1 MMKSQVF
8 KLCIREIKASFGR
21 YMAIFAIIALGAG
34 FFMGLRMSR
43 PDFIETYDRYTQR
56 FDFFNY
62 RLVSTL
68 GLTDDDLDLVRDM
81 DFVTDAEGAKSADF
95 MVRDG
100 DDNLII
106 IAHSIP
112 KRINKIDLIA
122 GRMPEKPNECLADPE
137 MYTEGDIGKTIKLSP
152 DNGSATFDSFAYDSY
167 TITGITESVSYINL
181 ERGSSTLG
189 NGSVAGY
196 IYIPEDGFA
205 LDCYTDIYLTLD
217 ISGYVYSDEYE
228 ENAEKYREP
237 LESFMEER
245 AKVRYDSIIDSATEA
260 LSEAREEYEKGLAQ
274 YEPSKAKYDA
284 ARSEFD
290 EGKAAAMAEL
300 DKAEAELKQAEAIA
314 GDKTAIQQKQDE
326 IDKARAELDAGYIE
340 YERGLNA
347 YNLRYEAELR
357 TVNAQVDYYSA
368 KVAEKQQEI
377 ADAEAELSSLNAQLA
392 DASGPEAVRLRSEIR
407 RTELRINTS
416 TNELQIVQSRL
427 DEHLSRKAEKEAE
440 LAPLKQQLDDAK
452 AQLDAGYAQ
461 LNEAQAALDQVKN
474 GSVADARA
482 EFDRKKA
489 EVLARFDGAE
499 AELNAAK
506 AQLDDAKAQLD
517 DAKAQLDDA
526 EKQIKNMNNADTYVL
541 GRDTNIGY
549 ACFETDT
556 RIVDSVANVFP
567 LFFVLVAAL
576 VCLTTMTRM
585 INDQRTQVGVLKA
598 LGYGPGAIMAKYLIY
613 SGSATLFGCVF
624 GIGIGVYVFP
634 FIVWVG
640 YGIIYNF
647 SGLVFNVNWLLA
659 AEITAA
665 NLAAMLLVTWLCC
678 RSELKEVPAEL
689 IRPKAPEAGKRTLL
703 ERITFIWKRF
713 SFMQKVSAR
722 NVLRY
727 KKRIYM
733 MLLGIGGCTALI
745 LTAFGLNDTV
755 KSVVDQ
761 QYGKVSL
768 YDYELS
774 LAYDMTDDE
783 QALILDA
790 WGDDAEKALFLY
802 RGSADV
808 SANGIIKTVT
818 LSAAQDGVDGFV
830 DLHDGDE
837 KIPYPGKNEAV
848 INYNLA
854 RTMELEVGDSI
865 TVTTAD
871 MRKLKLTVSGIFD
884 NYISNHVFIGL
895 DTCAEQWGE
904 TPEIKSALVCAPEGA
919 DIYSTAERIADADG
933 VRSISISEDSRARIE
948 NMMSSLKYVI
958 GLIVLCAG
966 LLAFI
971 VLYNLTNINIS
982 ERIREIATIKV
993 LGFYR
998 RETEQYVFRENL
1010 VLTGMGALFGLILGV
1025 ALHAFVMDSIVFD
1038 MMYFAPR
1045 IKPLSYVISV
1055 VLTFVFA
1062 LIVNLMLRRK
1072 IDNVDM
1078 AGALKSIE

>member
-56 FDFFNY
+56 FNFFNY

-228 ENAEKYREP
+228 KNAEKYREP

-245 AKVRYDSIIDSATEA
+245 AKARYDSIIDSATEA
-260 LSEAREEYEKGLAQ
+260 LSEARAEYEKGLAQ

-300 DKAEAELKQAEAIA
+300 DKAEAQLKQAEAIA

-340 YERGLNA
+340 YERGLSA

-357 TVNAQVDYYSA
+357 TVNTQVDYYTA

-377 ADAEAELSSLNAQLA
+377 ADAEAELSSLNAQL
-392 DASGPEAVRLRSEIR
+392 DSASGLEAVRLRSEIR

-416 TNELQIVQSRL
+416 TTELQIAQSRL

-440 LAPLKQQLDDAK
+440 LAPLKQ
-452 AQLDAGYAQ
+452 
-461 LNEAQAALDQVKN
+461 
-474 GSVADARA
+474 
-482 EFDRKKA
+482 
-489 EVLARFDGAE
+489 
-499 AELNAAK
+499 
-506 AQLDDAKAQLD
+506 QLDDAKAQLD

-598 LGYGPGAIMAKYLIY
+598 LGYGPGTIMAKYLIY

-634 FIVWVG
+634 FIVWVS
-640 YGIIYNF
+640 YGIMYNF

-665 NLAAMLLVTWLCC
+665 NLAAMLLITWLCC

-722 NVLRY
+722 NILRY

-808 SANGIIKTVT
+808 SANGIIKSVT

-884 NYISNHVFIGL
+884 NYISNYVFIGL

-933 VRSISISEDSRARIE
+933 VRSISISEDSKARID

>member
-1 MMKSQVF
+1 MKSQVF

-34 FFMGLRMSR
+34 LFMGLRMSR

-167 TITGITESVSYINL
+167 TITGIAESVSYINL

-228 ENAEKYREP
+228 KNAEKYREP

-260 LSEAREEYEKGLAQ
+260 LSEARAEYEKGLAQ

-300 DKAEAELKQAEAIA
+300 DKAEAQLKQAEAIA
-314 GDKTAIQQKQDE
+314 GDKAAIQQKQDE

-340 YERGLNA
+340 YERGLSA

-357 TVNAQVDYYSA
+357 TVNTQVDYYTA

-377 ADAEAELSSLNAQLA
+377 ADAEAELSSLNAQL
-392 DASGPEAVRLRSEIR
+392 DNASGLEAVRLRSEIR

-416 TNELQIVQSRL
+416 TTELQIAQSRL

-440 LAPLKQQLDDAK
+440 LAPLKQ
-452 AQLDAGYAQ
+452 
-461 LNEAQAALDQVKN
+461 
-474 GSVADARA
+474 
-482 EFDRKKA
+482 
-489 EVLARFDGAE
+489 
-499 AELNAAK
+499 
-506 AQLDDAKAQLD
+506 QLDDAKAQLD

-598 LGYGPGAIMAKYLIY
+598 LGYGPGTIMAKYLIY
-613 SGSATLFGCVF
+613 SGSATLFGCIF

-634 FIVWVG
+634 FIVWVS
-640 YGIIYNF
+640 YGIMYNF

-722 NVLRY
+722 NILRY

-808 SANGIIKTVT
+808 SANGIIKSVT

-884 NYISNHVFIGL
+884 NYISNYVFIGL

-933 VRSISISEDSRARIE
+933 VRSISISEDSRARID

-1010 VLTGMGALFGLILGV
+1010 ALTGMGALFGLILGV

>member
-1 MMKSQVF
+1 M
-8 KLCIREIKASFGR
+8 
-21 YMAIFAIIALGAG
+21 
-34 FFMGLRMSR
+34 
-43 PDFIETYDRYTQR
+43 
-56 FDFFNY
+56 
-62 RLVSTL
+62 
-68 GLTDDDLDLVRDM
+68 
-81 DFVTDAEGAKSADF
+81 
-95 MVRDG
+95 
-100 DDNLII
+100 
-106 IAHSIP
+106 
-112 KRINKIDLIA
+112 
-122 GRMPEKPNECLADPE
+122 
-137 MYTEGDIGKTIKLSP
+137 
-152 DNGSATFDSFAYDSY
+152 
-167 TITGITESVSYINL
+167 
-181 ERGSSTLG
+181 
-189 NGSVAGY
+189 
-196 IYIPEDGFA
+196 
-205 LDCYTDIYLTLD
+205 
-217 ISGYVYSDEYE
+217 
-228 ENAEKYREP
+228 
-237 LESFMEER
+237 
-245 AKVRYDSIIDSATEA
+245 
-260 LSEAREEYEKGLAQ
+260 
-274 YEPSKAKYDA
+274 
-284 ARSEFD
+284 
-290 EGKAAAMAEL
+290 
-300 DKAEAELKQAEAIA
+300 
-314 GDKTAIQQKQDE
+314 
-326 IDKARAELDAGYIE
+326 
-340 YERGLNA
+340 
-347 YNLRYEAELR
+347 
-357 TVNAQVDYYSA
+357 
-368 KVAEKQQEI
+368 
-377 ADAEAELSSLNAQLA
+377 
-392 DASGPEAVRLRSEIR
+392 
-407 RTELRINTS
+407 
-416 TNELQIVQSRL
+416 
-427 DEHLSRKAEKEAE
+427 
-440 LAPLKQQLDDAK
+440 
-452 AQLDAGYAQ
+452 
-461 LNEAQAALDQVKN
+461 
-474 GSVADARA
+474 
-482 EFDRKKA
+482 
-489 EVLARFDGAE
+489 
-499 AELNAAK
+499 
-506 AQLDDAKAQLD
+506 
-517 DAKAQLDDA
+517 
-526 EKQIKNMNNADTYVL
+526 
-541 GRDTNIGY
+541 
-549 ACFETDT
+549 
-556 RIVDSVANVFP
+556 
-567 LFFVLVAAL
+567 
-576 VCLTTMTRM
+576 
-585 INDQRTQVGVLKA
+585 
-598 LGYGPGAIMAKYLIY
+598 
-613 SGSATLFGCVF
+613 
-624 GIGIGVYVFP
+624 
-634 FIVWVG
+634 
-640 YGIIYNF
+640 
-647 SGLVFNVNWLLA
+647 
-659 AEITAA
+659 
-665 NLAAMLLVTWLCC
+665 
-678 RSELKEVPAEL
+678 
-689 IRPKAPEAGKRTLL
+689 
-703 ERITFIWKRF
+703 
-713 SFMQKVSAR
+713 
-722 NVLRY
+722 
-727 KKRIYM
+727 
-733 MLLGIGGCTALI
+733 
-745 LTAFGLNDTV
+745 
-755 KSVVDQ
+755 
-761 QYGKVSL
+761 SL

>member
-1 MMKSQVF
+1 MKSQVF

-300 DKAEAELKQAEAIA
+300 DKAEAQLKQAEAIA

-357 TVNAQVDYYSA
+357 TVNAQVDYYTA

-416 TNELQIVQSRL
+416 TTELQIAQSRL

-440 LAPLKQQLDDAK
+440 LAPLKQ
-452 AQLDAGYAQ
+452 
-461 LNEAQAALDQVKN
+461 
-474 GSVADARA
+474 
-482 EFDRKKA
+482 
-489 EVLARFDGAE
+489 
-499 AELNAAK
+499 
-506 AQLDDAKAQLD
+506 QLDDAKAQLD

-722 NVLRY
+722 NILRY

-933 VRSISISEDSRARIE
+933 VRSISISEDSRARID

>member
-1 MMKSQVF
+1 MKSQVF

-260 LSEAREEYEKGLAQ
+260 LSEARAEYEKGLAQ

-300 DKAEAELKQAEAIA
+300 DKAEAQLKQAEAIA

-357 TVNAQVDYYSA
+357 TVNAQVDYYTA

-416 TNELQIVQSRL
+416 TTELQIAQSRL

-440 LAPLKQQLDDAK
+440 LAPLKQ
-452 AQLDAGYAQ
+452 
-461 LNEAQAALDQVKN
+461 
-474 GSVADARA
+474 
-482 EFDRKKA
+482 
-489 EVLARFDGAE
+489 
-499 AELNAAK
+499 
-506 AQLDDAKAQLD
+506 QLDDAKAQLD

-624 GIGIGVYVFP
+624 GIGIGAYVFP

-722 NVLRY
+722 NILRY

-933 VRSISISEDSRARIE
+933 VRSISISEDSRARID

>member
-1 MMKSQVF
+1 MKSQVF

-300 DKAEAELKQAEAIA
+300 DKAEAQLKQAEAIA

-357 TVNAQVDYYSA
+357 TVNAQVDYYTA

-392 DASGPEAVRLRSEIR
+392 DASGPEAVRLRNEIR

-416 TNELQIVQSRL
+416 TTELQIAQSRL
-427 DEHLSRKAEKEAE
+427 DEHLTRKAEKEAE
-440 LAPLKQQLDDAK
+440 LAPLKQ
-452 AQLDAGYAQ
+452 
-461 LNEAQAALDQVKN
+461 
-474 GSVADARA
+474 
-482 EFDRKKA
+482 
-489 EVLARFDGAE
+489 
-499 AELNAAK
+499 
-506 AQLDDAKAQLD
+506 QLDDAKAQLD

-722 NVLRY
+722 NILRY

-933 VRSISISEDSRARIE
+933 VRSISISEDSRARID

>member
-1 MMKSQVF
+1 MKSQVF

-34 FFMGLRMSR
+34 LFMGLRMSR

-68 GLTDDDLDLVRDM
+68 GLTNDDLDLVREM

-137 MYTEGDIGKTIKLSP
+137 MYTEDDIGKTIKLSP

-260 LSEAREEYEKGLAQ
+260 LSEARAEYEKGLAQ

-300 DKAEAELKQAEAIA
+300 DKAEEQLKQAEAIA
-314 GDKTAIQQKQDE
+314 GDKAAIQQKQDE

-340 YERGLNA
+340 YERGLSA

-357 TVNAQVDYYSA
+357 TVNAQVDYYTA

-377 ADAEAELSSLNAQLA
+377 ADAEAELSSLNAQL
-392 DASGPEAVRLRSEIR
+392 DNASGLEAARLRSEIR

-416 TNELQIVQSRL
+416 TTELQIAQSRL

-452 AQLDAGYAQ
+452 AQLD
-461 LNEAQAALDQVKN
+461 
-474 GSVADARA
+474 
-482 EFDRKKA
+482 
-489 EVLARFDGAE
+489 
-499 AELNAAK
+499 
-506 AQLDDAKAQLD
+506 DAKR
-517 DAKAQLDDA
+517 QLDDA

-598 LGYGPGAIMAKYLIY
+598 LGYGSGAIMAKYLIY

-640 YGIIYNF
+640 YGIMYNF

-659 AEITAA
+659 AGITAA

-722 NVLRY
+722 NILRY

-933 VRSISISEDSRARIE
+933 VRSISISEDSRARID

>member
-1 MMKSQVF
+1 MKSQVF

-100 DDNLII
+100 DDNFII

-228 ENAEKYREP
+228 KNAEKYREP

-260 LSEAREEYEKGLAQ
+260 LSEARAEYEKGLAQ

-300 DKAEAELKQAEAIA
+300 DKAEAQLKQAEAIA

-340 YERGLNA
+340 YERGLSA

-357 TVNAQVDYYSA
+357 TVNTQVDYYTA

-377 ADAEAELSSLNAQLA
+377 ADAEAELSSLNAQL
-392 DASGPEAVRLRSEIR
+392 DSASGLEAVRLRSEIR

-416 TNELQIVQSRL
+416 TTELQIAQSRL

-440 LAPLKQQLDDAK
+440 LAPLKQ
-452 AQLDAGYAQ
+452 
-461 LNEAQAALDQVKN
+461 
-474 GSVADARA
+474 
-482 EFDRKKA
+482 
-489 EVLARFDGAE
+489 
-499 AELNAAK
+499 
-506 AQLDDAKAQLD
+506 QLDDAKAQLD

-598 LGYGPGAIMAKYLIY
+598 LGYGPGTIMAKYLIY

-634 FIVWVG
+634 FIVWVS
-640 YGIIYNF
+640 YGIMYNF

-722 NVLRY
+722 NILRY

-808 SANGIIKTVT
+808 SANGIIKSVT

-884 NYISNHVFIGL
+884 NYISNYVFIGL

-933 VRSISISEDSRARIE
+933 VRSISISEDSRARID

-1010 VLTGMGALFGLILGV
+1010 ALTGMGALFGLILGV

>member
-95 MVRDG
+95 MVRDC

-416 TNELQIVQSRL
+416 TTELQIAQSRL

-440 LAPLKQQLDDAK
+440 LAPLKQ
-452 AQLDAGYAQ
+452 
-461 LNEAQAALDQVKN
+461 
-474 GSVADARA
+474 
-482 EFDRKKA
+482 
-489 EVLARFDGAE
+489 
-499 AELNAAK
+499 
-506 AQLDDAKAQLD
+506 QLDDAKAQLD

-613 SGSATLFGCVF
+613 SGSATMFGCVF

-722 NVLRY
+722 NILRY

-933 VRSISISEDSRARIE
+933 VRSISISEDSRTRID

>member
-1 MMKSQVF
+1 MKSQVF

-260 LSEAREEYEKGLAQ
+260 LSEARAEYEKGLAQ

-300 DKAEAELKQAEAIA
+300 DKAEAQLKQAEAIA

-357 TVNAQVDYYSA
+357 TVNAQVDYYTA

-377 ADAEAELSSLNAQLA
+377 ADAEEELSSLNAQLA

-416 TNELQIVQSRL
+416 TTELQIAQSRL

-440 LAPLKQQLDDAK
+440 LAPLKQ
-452 AQLDAGYAQ
+452 
-461 LNEAQAALDQVKN
+461 
-474 GSVADARA
+474 
-482 EFDRKKA
+482 
-489 EVLARFDGAE
+489 
-499 AELNAAK
+499 
-506 AQLDDAKAQLD
+506 QLDDAKAQLD

-722 NVLRY
+722 NILRY

-933 VRSISISEDSRARIE
+933 VRSISISEDSRARID

>member
-1 MMKSQVF
+1 MKSQVF

-260 LSEAREEYEKGLAQ
+260 LSEARAEYEKGLAQ

-416 TNELQIVQSRL
+416 TTELQIAQSRL

-440 LAPLKQQLDDAK
+440 LAPLKQ
-452 AQLDAGYAQ
+452 
-461 LNEAQAALDQVKN
+461 
-474 GSVADARA
+474 
-482 EFDRKKA
+482 
-489 EVLARFDGAE
+489 
-499 AELNAAK
+499 
-506 AQLDDAKAQLD
+506 QLDDAKAQLD

-722 NVLRY
+722 NILRY

-933 VRSISISEDSRARIE
+933 VRSISISEDSRTRID

-982 ERIREIATIKV
+982 ERLREIATIKV

>member
-1 MMKSQVF
+1 M
-8 KLCIREIKASFGR
+8 
-21 YMAIFAIIALGAG
+21 
-34 FFMGLRMSR
+34 
-43 PDFIETYDRYTQR
+43 
-56 FDFFNY
+56 
-62 RLVSTL
+62 
-68 GLTDDDLDLVRDM
+68 
-81 DFVTDAEGAKSADF
+81 
-95 MVRDG
+95 
-100 DDNLII
+100 
-106 IAHSIP
+106 
-112 KRINKIDLIA
+112 
-122 GRMPEKPNECLADPE
+122 
-137 MYTEGDIGKTIKLSP
+137 
-152 DNGSATFDSFAYDSY
+152 
-167 TITGITESVSYINL
+167 
-181 ERGSSTLG
+181 
-189 NGSVAGY
+189 
-196 IYIPEDGFA
+196 
-205 LDCYTDIYLTLD
+205 
-217 ISGYVYSDEYE
+217 
-228 ENAEKYREP
+228 
-237 LESFMEER
+237 
-245 AKVRYDSIIDSATEA
+245 
-260 LSEAREEYEKGLAQ
+260 
-274 YEPSKAKYDA
+274 
-284 ARSEFD
+284 
-290 EGKAAAMAEL
+290 
-300 DKAEAELKQAEAIA
+300 
-314 GDKTAIQQKQDE
+314 
-326 IDKARAELDAGYIE
+326 
-340 YERGLNA
+340 
-347 YNLRYEAELR
+347 
-357 TVNAQVDYYSA
+357 
-368 KVAEKQQEI
+368 
-377 ADAEAELSSLNAQLA
+377 
-392 DASGPEAVRLRSEIR
+392 
-407 RTELRINTS
+407 
-416 TNELQIVQSRL
+416 
-427 DEHLSRKAEKEAE
+427 
-440 LAPLKQQLDDAK
+440 
-452 AQLDAGYAQ
+452 
-461 LNEAQAALDQVKN
+461 
-474 GSVADARA
+474 
-482 EFDRKKA
+482 
-489 EVLARFDGAE
+489 
-499 AELNAAK
+499 
-506 AQLDDAKAQLD
+506 
-517 DAKAQLDDA
+517 
-526 EKQIKNMNNADTYVL
+526 
-541 GRDTNIGY
+541 
-549 ACFETDT
+549 
-556 RIVDSVANVFP
+556 
-567 LFFVLVAAL
+567 
-576 VCLTTMTRM
+576 
-585 INDQRTQVGVLKA
+585 
-598 LGYGPGAIMAKYLIY
+598 
-613 SGSATLFGCVF
+613 
-624 GIGIGVYVFP
+624 
-634 FIVWVG
+634 
-640 YGIIYNF
+640 
-647 SGLVFNVNWLLA
+647 NWLLA

-722 NVLRY
+722 NILRY

-933 VRSISISEDSRARIE
+933 VRSISISEDSRARID